1 MENLSNELNE
11 VVNLFFDKYKD
22 LNDEI
27 ASDRPGEDTWTPKE
41 IIGHLIDSASNNHQ
55 RFVRLQLVDELVF
68 PGYAEDNTRW
78 LQVQR
83 YNEMNF
89 SDLLLLWKQYN
100 VLLAN
105 IIEKVDVSRL
115 DNCWIKPDGDSK
127 TLKDLMI
134 DYVRHLKDHVRHFEE
149 TLREITERT

>member
-11 VVNLFFDKYKD
+11 AVNLFFDKYKD

-27 ASDRPGEDTWTPKE
+27 TSDRPADDTWTPKE

-55 RFVRLQLVDELVF
+55 RFVRLQIVHELVF

-83 YNEMNF
+83 YNDMNF
-89 SDLLLLWKQYN
+89 SDLLFLWKQYN
-100 VLLAN
+100 VLLGH
-105 IIEKVDVSRL
+105 IIEKADVSRL
-115 DNCWIKPDGDSK
+115 DSCWIKPDGDSI
-127 TLKDLMI
+127 TLKDLMME
-134 DYVRHLKDHVRHFEE
+134 YVSHLKGHFQHFEE
-149 TLREITERT
+149 TLREMSERT